1 MNVPVPGDAV
11 PGPFAGRLL
20 QAAPRLFTT
29 TSMPPNASIARRTA
43 GR

>member
-20 QAAPRLFTT
+20 QAASFWELITGRAQ
-29 TSMPPNASIARRTA
+29 AS
-43 GR
+43 GQQVML